1 MAPPGGELIELSVL
15 FVDVRGFTAL
25 SEQMP
30 ANEAVGQLNRFY
42 NLSAETVFALEGTL
56 DKMVGDQ
63 VMAFFGAPFRPEDH
77 QKRAVEAA
85 LTIVAGMDAML
96 PDGNAFSVGGA
107 VASGMMF
114 MGNVGEGE
122 VRDFTVIGDV
132 VNTAARLQAEAMAGE
147 VLVTEDTYQA
157 MAPHTQDSPIRVLEL
172 RGKEAPVQ
180 VRVLRDLPV

>member
-1 MAPPGGELIELSVL
+1 LSVL
-15 FVDVRGFTAL
+15 FVDVRGFTTL

-30 ANEAVGQLNRFY
+30 AHEAVGMLNRFY
-42 NLSAETVFALEGTL
+42 SLAAETVFALDGTL
-56 DKMVGDQ
+56 DKMAGDQ

-85 LTIVAGMDAML
+85 LTIVSGMDAML
-96 PDGNAFSVGGA
+96 PDENSLTVGGA

-132 VNTAARLQAEAMAGE
+132 VNTAARLQGEALAGE
-147 VLVTEDTYQA
+147 VLVTEETYQA
-157 MAPHTQDSPIRVLEL
+157 IALTAEDAPLRTLKL
-172 RGKEAPVQ
+172 RGKEIPVP
-180 VRVLRDLPV
+180 VRVLRSQSV